1 MADMAASSSTPSE
14 DDKPVI
20 VRVKRKASQSP
31 LEAFWLEIN
40 ERPLK
45 RPLLDLEKL
54 SISDS
59 SGKAEAL
66 KSKKV
71 LVQHVETTSSSED
84 TVDVLQLLVK
94 QDQLRGKARVKQE
107 VLSKNARFEQ
117 IWRSRKGKKEAMCDD
132 ALHEMCHV
140 YDVVRVDV
148 EEATIE
154 VHDQEDA
161 DLEDHRIMSSYLPLL
176 REFIPSAAEE
186 VESDIHDY
194 MSNRACKDEYVYDL
208 YAVKEDNNTIVEDT
222 SNPFPLVQ
230 VDEDN
235 EFYAGP
241 IASDNESDDSNG
253 IIHFIAIDA
262 IQHAASFLDIYVFS
276 FLFSAED
283 NPMNDY
289 PDEETSEDNEDNG
302 SSTSKD
308 ESEENED
315 SEMSASKK
323 SSEPEDS
330 EHQSWLEEADP
341 MYEDYIYGGDEG
353 DGEAEAYYEK
363 DEGSDNDYWK
373 WSYR

>member
-1 MADMAASSSTPSE
+1 MADMAACSSAPSE
-14 DDKPVI
+14 NEKPVI
-20 VRVKRKASQSP
+20 VRVKRKAHQSP
-31 LEAFWLEIN
+31 LEAFWLEIS

-45 RPLLDLEKL
+45 RPLLDLENL

-59 SGKAEAL
+59 SGKAEGL

-84 TVDVLQLLVK
+84 TIDIVQSLVQPKSVDGCGSKTKNEERRRTFTTQNK
-94 QDQLRGKARVKQE
+94 QDQLLGKAREKQE

-117 IWRSRKGKKEAMCDD
+117 IWRSRKGKKEVMHDD
-132 ALHEMCHV
+132 ALHDMYHV

-148 EEATIE
+148 EESASE
-154 VHDQEDA
+154 VHEQEDA

-176 REFIPSAAEE
+176 REFIPSAAAE
-186 VESDIHDY
+186 VESDIHEY
-194 MSNRACKDEYVYDL
+194 ISKRVSKDDYVYDL
-208 YAVKEDNNTIVEDT
+208 YAVKDNNTTINEDA

-241 IASDNESDDSNG
+241 ITSDNESNDSN
-253 IIHFIAIDA
+253 
-262 IQHAASFLDIYVFS
+262 
-276 FLFSAED
+276 AED
-283 NPMNDY
+283 NPLNDY
-289 PDEETSEDNEDNG
+289 PDEEPSEDDKDGG

-308 ESEENED
+308 ESEEND
-315 SEMSASKK
+315 SASANNK

-330 EHQSWLEEADP
+330 DHQSWLQDAEP
-341 MYEDYIYGGDEG
+341 VYEDYIYGGDED
-353 DGEAEAYYEK
+353 DGEGDPYHDN
-363 DEGSDNDYWK
+363 DEGGDNDYWK

>member
-1 MADMAASSSTPSE
+1 MADVAASSSTPSE

-117 IWRSRKGKKEAMCDD
+117 IWRSRKGKKEAMRDD

-154 VHDQEDA
+154 VHDQEDS

-176 REFIPSAAEE
+176 REFIPSAAAE

-194 MSNRACKDEYVYDL
+194 MSNRASKVEYVYDL

-241 IASDNESDDSNG
+241 IASDNESDDSN
-253 IIHFIAIDA
+253 AD
-262 IQHAASFLDIYVFS
+262 
-276 FLFSAED
+276 D

-289 PDEETSEDNEDNG
+289 PDEETSEDNEDSG

-353 DGEAEAYYEK
+353 DGEGEAYYDK

-373 WSYR
+373 WSFR

>member
-1 MADMAASSSTPSE
+1 MADMATSSSTPSE

-59 SGKAEAL
+59 SGKEAL

-84 TVDVLQLLVK
+84 TVDVLQLLVPKPADGCESKARNEEQRRTFTTENK

-117 IWRSRKGKKEAMCDD
+117 IWRSRKGKKEAMHDD

-154 VHDQEDA
+154 VHDQEDS

-194 MSNRACKDEYVYDL
+194 MSNRASKDEYVYDL
-208 YAVKEDNNTIVEDT
+208 YAVKEDNNTIVEGT

-241 IASDNESDDSNG
+241 IASDNESDDSN
-253 IIHFIAIDA
+253 
-262 IQHAASFLDIYVFS
+262 
-276 FLFSAED
+276 AED

-289 PDEETSEDNEDNG
+289 PDEETSEDNEDSG

-353 DGEAEAYYEK
+353 DGEGEAYYDK

>member
-84 TVDVLQLLVK
+84 TVDVLQLLVPKPADGCESKARNEEQRRTFTTENK

-117 IWRSRKGKKEAMCDD
+117 IWRSRKGKKEAIRDD

-186 VESDIHDY
+186 MESDIHDY
-194 MSNRACKDEYVYDL
+194 MSNRASKDEYVYDL

-241 IASDNESDDSNG
+241 ISSDNESDDSN
-253 IIHFIAIDA
+253 
-262 IQHAASFLDIYVFS
+262 
-276 FLFSAED
+276 AED

-289 PDEETSEDNEDNG
+289 PDEETSEDNEDGG

-353 DGEAEAYYEK
+353 DGEGEAYYDK

-373 WSYR
+373 WSHR